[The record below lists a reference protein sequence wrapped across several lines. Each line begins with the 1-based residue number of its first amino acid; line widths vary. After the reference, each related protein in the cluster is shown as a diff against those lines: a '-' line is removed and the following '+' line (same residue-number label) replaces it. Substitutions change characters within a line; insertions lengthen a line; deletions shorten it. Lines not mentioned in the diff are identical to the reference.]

1 MTELSPRPYILVGI
15 DGSRSALDALTW
27 AVHEAQGRNL
37 PLRLVHAVDYGNFV
51 MGFNPGASESFFK
64 YVEKAGQKFLD
75 EARADVQAMDLDVE
89 LSLHN
94 VAGRPAD
101 VLLEQSKDAIL
112 TVVGST
118 GLNGLTGLLA
128 GSVALTL
135 TAHGHSPVVVV
146 RAPGAHAGGPVVV
159 GVSGAPDSED
169 AIGWA
174 FEEASMRGANLLAV
188 LVSSYVP
195 AYFDY
200 VEPTWEE
207 LPGPAREDQQAML
220 LAERLAGWQ
229 EKFPDVVVR
238 RVVAAGHP
246 GHVLLDYTQR
256 AQLVVTGTRGHGNFT
271 GWFLG
276 STSHRLVQHAGCPVL
291 VARPGARESSR

>member
-15 DGSRSALDALTW
+15 DGSRSSLDALTW
-27 AVHEAQGRNL
+27 AVREAQGRNL
-37 PLRLVHAVDYGNFV
+37 PLRLLHAVDYGNFV
-51 MGFNPGASESFFK
+51 MGFHPAASESFFK
-64 YVEKAGQKFLD
+64 YVEAAGQKFLD

-89 LSLHN
+89 VSLHN

-101 VLLEQSKDAIL
+101 VLVEQSKDAIL

-128 GSVALTL
+128 GSVALAL

-146 RAPGAHAGGPVVV
+146 RSPGAHAGGPVVV

-174 FEEASMRGANLLAV
+174 FEEASLRGANLVAV

-207 LPGPAREDQQAML
+207 LPGPARQDQQAML

-246 GHVLLDYTQR
+246 GHVLLDYAQR
-256 AQLVVTGTRGHGNFT
+256 AQLVVTGTRGHGNLT

-276 STSHRLVQHAGCPVL
+276 STSHRLIQHAGCPVL
-291 VARPGARESSR
+291 VARPHARESSS

>member
-15 DGSRSALDALTW
+15 DGSRSSLDALTW

-51 MGFNPGASESFFK
+51 MGFNPAASESFFK
-64 YVEKAGQKFLD
+64 YVETAGQKFLD

-89 LSLHN
+89 VSLHN
-94 VAGRPAD
+94 VTGRPAD
-101 VLLEQSKDAIL
+101 VLLEQSKQALL

-146 RAPGAHAGGPVVV
+146 RSPGAHAGGPVVV
-159 GVSGAPDSED
+159 GVSGAPDSEA

-174 FEEASMRGANLLAV
+174 FEEASLRGASLLAV

-246 GHVLLDYTQR
+246 GHVLLDYAKR
-256 AQLVVTGTRGHGNFT
+256 AQLVVTGTHGHGNFT

-276 STSHRLVQHAGCPVL
+276 STSHRLIQHADCPVL
-291 VARPGARESSR
+291 VARPHARESSS